1 MTCYW
6 TPPGILSE
14 EAVRIETR
22 RQLFAR
28 GARGLGLA
36 ALATLLGEDATAA
49 GATALDQT
57 GGLPYLPHFAPKAK
71 RAIYL
76 HMVGA
81 PPQMET
87 FDYKPELEKWL
98 DKDLPDSIR
107 KGQRLTTMT
116 SGQERFPIVPSAFKF
131 QQHGQSGA
139 WISELLPYTA
149 SMADDLAIIRS
160 MHTEAINHEPAI
172 TFIQT
177 GREVAGRP
185 CIGSWLAYGLGSMNR
200 DLPTFVVL
208 NASHSHPKANVQAI
222 SAKLWTSGFLSS
234 RFAGVSL
241 RSTGDPVLYVNN
253 PDGVPSR
260 IRRRMLDSLAE
271 MNRLQHQQIG
281 DPETLSRIEQYE
293 MAFRMQSSV
302 PELTDLSKEPEST
315 YRLYGEDA
323 KVPGTFAYSCLMARR
338 LGRAQRPLRPDLP
351 SGMGRAPRGAPSPSQ
366 PVQGRGP
373 GLLGAGPGLEAAG
386 APGGHPGD
394 LGRRVRPYRLLP
406 GQTHRNDLRA
416 GSPSPLFQPL
426 DGRGRNPGRR
436 RPRRDRRLRVQH
448 RARPGPCA
456 RLPGHHP
463 FALRHRPRPLHL
475 SLPGVG

>member
-1 MTCYW
+1 MTCHW
-6 TPPGILSE
+6 TPPGILSD

-49 GATALDQT
+49 GAGALDQT

-71 RAIYL
+71 RAIYM

-131 QQHGQSGA
+131 QQHGRSGA

-149 SMADDLAIIRS
+149 RMADDLAIIRS

-208 NASHSHPKANVQAI
+208 NASHSHPRPTCKP
-222 SAKLWTSGFLSS
+222 SPPSSGPPASS
-234 RFAGVSL
+234 
-241 RSTGDPVLYVNN
+241 
-253 PDGVPSR
+253 
-260 IRRRMLDSLAE
+260 
-271 MNRLQHQQIG
+271 
-281 DPETLSRIEQYE
+281 
-293 MAFRMQSSV
+293 
-302 PELTDLSKEPEST
+302 
-315 YRLYGEDA
+315 
-323 KVPGTFAYSCLMARR
+323 
-338 LGRAQRPLRPDLP
+338 LP
-351 SGMGRAPRGAPSPSQ
+351 SSP
-366 PVQGRGP
+366 
-373 GLLGAGPGLEAAG
+373 
-386 APGGHPGD
+386 
-394 LGRRVRPYRLLP
+394 
-406 GQTHRNDLRA
+406 
-416 GSPSPLFQPL
+416 GSP
-426 DGRGRNPGRR
+426 
-436 RPRRDRRLRVQH
+436 
-448 RARPGPCA
+448 
-456 RLPGHHP
+456 
-463 FALRHRPRPLHL
+463 
-475 SLPGVG
+475 